1 MNDVQKIVSAWRP
14 VVQGHERGV
23 PSAFGVRMFKL
34 SEFSLEGL
42 ELPPQLEELRR
53 EVRAFLAAERASGGY
68 VRDAAG
74 WDRYDDDFS
83 RKVGARGWIG
93 MTWPRAYGGQERTAL
108 ERYVVSEELIAA
120 GAPVRAHWLA
130 DRQFGPL
137 LLNVGT
143 ETQKRTYLPR
153 IAKGECFVCVGMSEP
168 DTGSDLAAI
177 RTRAEKVPGGWRIEG
192 RKVWTSYAHR
202 AHLMNL
208 FARTSARSE
217 ENRHAGVTQ
226 FIVDLKSPGMQIRP
240 IYNLASEHDFNEVVL
255 DGVFVPDENVIGA
268 VGGGWSQI
276 SAELAHER
284 SGPERYLN
292 AYGLLVHLLDQVGS
306 QPNERDAEKIGKL
319 VSQLW
324 TIRQMSFSIAG
335 MLERGHVPAV
345 EAALVKDLGN
355 LFDQELPKAAREVVR
370 ENARAMLPSDDRFNA
385 MLDHAVLYAPSYTIR
400 GGTSEILRG
409 IIARGLGLR

>member
-1 MNDVQKIVSAWRP
+1 
-14 VVQGHERGV
+14 
-23 PSAFGVRMFKL
+23 MFRL

-42 ELPPQLEELRR
+42 DLPPHLEDLRQ

-74 WDRYDDDFS
+74 WDRYDGEFS

-93 MTWPRAYGGQERTAL
+93 MTWPKVYGGQERSAL

-143 ETQKRTYLPR
+143 EEQKRTYLPR
-153 IAKGECFVCVGMSEP
+153 IAAGECFVCVGMSEP

-177 RTRAEKVPGGWRIEG
+177 RTRAEKVDGGWRITG

-202 AHLMNL
+202 AHAMNL
-208 FARTSARSE
+208 FARTAARSDAD
-217 ENRHAGVTQ
+217 RHAGVTQ
-226 FIVDLKSPGMQIRP
+226 FIVDLTSPGIDIRP
-240 IYNLASEHDFNEVVL
+240 IYNLASEHDFNEVVMDDL
-255 DGVFVPDENVIGA
+255 FVPDENVIGK

-292 AYGLLVHLLDQVGS
+292 AYGLLVHLLEQAGPDPS
-306 QPNERDAEKIGKL
+306 ERDAEKIGKL
-319 VSQLW
+319 VAHLW

-335 MLERGHVPAV
+335 MLERGGVPAV

-355 LFDQELPKAAREVVR
+355 HFDQEIPAVAREIVR
-370 ENARAMLPSDDRFNA
+370 EDARAVLPSDDRYNA
-385 MLDHAVLYAPSYTIR
+385 MLDHALLYAPSYTIR
-400 GGTSEILRG
+400 GGTTEILRG

>member
-1 MNDVQKIVSAWRP
+1 M
-14 VVQGHERGV
+14 
-23 PSAFGVRMFKL
+23 KL
-34 SEFSLEGL
+34 TEFSLAAMQ
-42 ELPPQLEELRR
+42 LPPHLDALRQQ
-53 EVRAFLAAERASGGY
+53 VRAFLAAERASGGY

-74 WDRYDDDFS
+74 WDRYDAAFS

-93 MTWPRAYGGQERTAL
+93 MTWPKAYGGRESTAL
-108 ERYVVSEELIAA
+108 ERYVVGEELISA

-143 ETQKRTYLPR
+143 EAQKRKYLPR
-153 IAKGECFVCVGMSEP
+153 IAAGECFVCVGMSEP
-168 DTGSDLAAI
+168 DSGSDLASI
-177 RTRAEKVPGGWRIEG
+177 RTRARQVDGGWCIEG

-208 FARTSARSE
+208 FARTSPRSE

-226 FIVDLKSPGMQIRP
+226 FIVDLVSPGIEIRP
-240 IYNLASEHDFNEVVL
+240 IYNLAGEHDFNEVVF
-255 DGVFVPDENVIGA
+255 DGVFVPEANVIGV
-268 VGGGWSQI
+268 VGGGWQQI

-292 AYGLLVHLLDQVGS
+292 AYGLLVHLIDQAGPA
-306 QPNERDAEKIGKL
+306 PNERDAEKIGRL
-319 VSQLW
+319 VAHLW
-324 TIRQMSFSIAG
+324 TLRQMSFSIAG

-355 LFDQELPKAAREVVR
+355 HFDQAVPGVAREVVSEQR
-370 ENARAMLPSDDRFNA
+370 RAQLPSDDSFGA
-385 MLDHAVLYAPSYTIR
+385 MLDHALLYGPSYTIR
-400 GGTSEILRG
+400 GGTTEILRG

>member
-1 MNDVQKIVSAWRP
+1 MQ
-14 VVQGHERGV
+14 
-23 PSAFGVRMFKL
+23 L
-34 SEFSLEGL
+34 SRFSLEGM
-42 ELPPQLEELRR
+42 ELPAHLEDLRA
-53 EVRAFLAAERASGGY
+53 EVREFLAVQRACGGY
-68 VRDAAG
+68 CRDASG
-74 WDRYDDDFS
+74 WDRYDEAFS
-83 RKVGARGWIG
+83 RKIGGRGWIG
-93 MTWPRAYGGQERTAL
+93 MTWPREYGGRESSAL

-137 LLNVGT
+137 MLSVGT
-143 ETQKRTYLPR
+143 EAQKRTYLPR
-153 IAKGECFVCVGMSEP
+153 IARGECYVCVGMSEP

-177 RTRAEKVPGGWRIEG
+177 RTRAQKVEGGWRIDG

-208 FARTSARSE
+208 FARTSARTD

-226 FIVDLKSPGMQIRP
+226 FIVDLKSPGIDIRP
-240 IYNLASEHDFNEVVL
+240 IYNLASEHDFNEVL
-255 DGVFVPDENVIGA
+255 FDGVFVPDENVIGK

-292 AYGLLVHLLDQVGS
+292 AYGCLVHLIEAAGQN
-306 QPNERDAEKIGKL
+306 PPERDAEKIGRL
-319 VSQLW
+319 VAHLL
-324 TIRQMSFSIAG
+324 TLRQMSFSIAG
-335 MLERGHVPAV
+335 MIERGHVPAV

-355 LFDQELPKAAREVVR
+355 HFDQAVPAAARDIMTEER
-370 ENARAMLPSDDRFNA
+370 RALLPTDDPFSA
-385 MLDHAVLYAPSYTIR
+385 MLDHALYYAPSYTIR
-400 GGTSEILRG
+400 GGTTEILRG